1 MQMLIGGKYV
11 DASDGAT
18 IAVVNPVTG
27 KAVDAVPAATLEDLD
42 RGIAL
47 AVEGQKEWKEV
58 PLHEKIRILEKYAC
72 LIEEEADQIAGVM
85 CEEGGKPIGQNGSVC
100 QCGYFQNIL
109 RRGIYVLWKNPSV
122 QRGGE
127 VPGGCGDDGP

>member
-47 AVEGQKEWKEV
+47 AVEGQKEWKE
-58 PLHEKIRILEKYAC
+58 
-72 LIEEEADQIAGVM
+72 G
-85 CEEGGKPIGQNGSVC
+85 N
-100 QCGYFQNIL
+100 
-109 RRGIYVLWKNPSV
+109 
-122 QRGGE
+122 
-127 VPGGCGDDGP
+127 

>member
-85 CEEGGKPIGQNGSVC
+85 CEEGENPSASAERKCLPMRLFSEYTAPRHIRFMEKPFRTTG
-100 QCGYFQNIL
+100 
-109 RRGIYVLWKNPSV
+109 RRGP
-122 QRGGE
+122 RGMW
-127 VPGGCGDDGP
+127 